1 MDEIRIFFAYEL
13 EDNGERKELFF
24 SENDLAHYLNPE
36 QVLVLVREDL
46 GRIFI
51 WKGAKS
57 LVKKRFISSRVAREL
72 QGELMK
78 DARFHLCKIVSV
90 DQGDENQEFLEAFNM
105 ESMEVKE
112 RLADMR
118 YVRNS
123 EKPKFKEKKMFPKH
137 YRKFLKEFRDRTL
150 KMNLDGFPE
159 EREFR
164 INEHLKLKL
173 IKGQTVIYI
182 DEKPFH
188 QCKYLLLNLTQKDFA
203 KFDHIDSIDEAFEI
217 YNKTDKTHEREHD
230 LIDPE
235 SEFIGHCSNLQAWY
249 EHDYD
254 LRILHS
260 SLSIPLLKKLAFLG
274 DKKAIM
280 RLKES
285 IATRIAS
292 RNHNTIIFYLNEK
305 YLKLFSNEELEVMFE
320 DWLEKKV
327 NFAFMEKRRV
337 WYPLLKELI
346 ERGIKRAQKII
357 KKESILYLEEDNF
370 EAYRYLLNNDFF
382 KLLNL
387 EDLEELYELIPK
399 KDLVALRRIESLILK
414 ATLRKRR
421 NSKVER

>member
-1 MDEIRIFFAYEL
+1 MAELRIFFAYEL
-13 EDNGERKELFF
+13 EDNGERKELGFL
-24 SENDLAHYLNPE
+24 EKNLAQHLNPE

-46 GRIFI
+46 RRIFI

-57 LVKKRFISSRVAREL
+57 TVKKRFISSSVARDL
-72 QGELMK
+72 QQELMK
-78 DARFHLCKIVSV
+78 DDRYHLCKIVTV
-90 DQGDENQEFLEAFNM
+90 DQGDEVQEFLDAFNL

-123 EKPKFKEKKMFPKH
+123 EKEEVKEEKK
-137 YRKFLKEFRDRTL
+137 
-150 KMNLDGFPE
+150 FPE
-159 EREFR
+159 EREYR
-164 INEHLKLKL
+164 INEHLTIKL
-173 IKGQTVIYI
+173 IKGQTVIFI
-182 DEKPFH
+182 DKKPFH
-188 QCKYLLLNLTQKDFA
+188 QCKYLLLNLTQKDFT

-217 YNKTDKTHEREHD
+217 YNEIDKNHERDHD

-260 SLSIPLLKKLAFLG
+260 SLSIPLLKKMAFLG
-274 DKKAIM
+274 DKRAII

-292 RNHNTIIFYLNEK
+292 RNYNTIIFYLNEK
-305 YLKLFSNEELEVMFE
+305 YLKLFSNEELEVIFE
-320 DWLEKKV
+320 EWLDRNL
-327 NFAFMEKRRV
+327 NFAFMEKRRL

-346 ERGIKRAQKII
+346 ERGITRAQKII
-357 KKESILYLEEDNF
+357 KKEIILYLKEDNF
-370 EAYRYLLNNDFF
+370 EAYRYLLNNNYF

-399 KDLVALRRIESLILK
+399 KDMVALRRTESLILK
-414 ATLRKRR
+414 TTLRKRR
-421 NSKVER
+421 DLKEER